1 METSGRERRGDIHRF
16 HGEEAGGVFPPRH
29 GEATDSCPALRGLRQ
44 RRNGSWKAH
53 IWHPISRQRLKLG
66 TFSSA
71 EEVSRACL
79 PDSLSSWPLQR
90 RYMIIL

>member
-1 METSGRERRGDIHRF
+1 METSCREDIHRLL
-16 HGEEAGGVFPPRH
+16 GGEAGGVFFPRH
-29 GEATDSCPALRGLRQ
+29 GGAKDSCATPRGLRQ

-71 EEVSRACL
+71 EEVSRA
-79 PDSLSSWPLQR
+79 
-90 RYMIIL
+90 